1 MQIITKPVTSSSKL
15 IRELLGQLERLF
27 LGMLLT
33 HEAAEARVLGSPLQ
47 GLSNLGR
54 VVLLP
59 VYPGTP
65 ELRDFAPGKFG
76 MGEGGLGGNSID
88 FKNCPKNRTKI
99 ALKGFLKRLLE
110 CPYYQHKKSQK
121 SPQKDSRKGSL
132 NAHTTSSKNDPKM
145 SVELPP

>member
-1 MQIITKPVTSSSKL
+1 
-15 IRELLGQLERLF
+15 
-27 LGMLLT
+27 MLLT

-99 ALKGFLKRLLE
+99 ALKGFFKRLLE
-110 CPYYQHKKSQK
+110 CPYYQLKKS
-121 SPQKDSRKGSL
+121 PE
-132 NAHTTSSKNDPKM
+132 NDPKM